1 MYSLRD
7 IAARLPVALV
17 LLILL
22 ATAPVVT
29 GCRQL
34 NDDTDESGGF
44 AVSRAA
50 DCLPDITLL
59 DQHGQKISLA
69 SLKGKPV
76 LFDFIYTSCPGP
88 CLVLTSRMKQV
99 ANELGSALGKEVRF
113 VSISVDPEHDHPQQ
127 LLTYADNQGAN
138 LDGWLFLTGTPKQI
152 DDVMAGFNL
161 IREREADMSP
171 DHALEFFLVAPNG
184 HEMLQY
190 LGNKA
195 TAQRIADDMQRA
207 AAGKTVTA
215 GDGSVVKVTL

>member
-7 IAARLPVALV
+7 TAARLPLALA
-17 LLILL
+17 LLIAL
-22 ATAPVVT
+22 ATAVVVT

-44 AVSRAA
+44 AVSHAA

-59 DQHGQKISLA
+59 DQHGQKVSLA

-99 ANELGSALGKEVRF
+99 ANELGPALGKEVRF

-152 DDVMAGFNL
+152 DDVMTGFNL

>member
-7 IAARLPVALV
+7 TAARLPVRLA

-22 ATAPVVT
+22 ASAVVVT

-44 AVSRAA
+44 AVSHAA

-59 DQHGQKISLA
+59 DQHGQKVSLA

-99 ANELGSALGKEVRF
+99 ANELGPALGKEVRF
-113 VSISVDPEHDHPQQ
+113 VSITVDPEHDHPPQ

-152 DDVMAGFNL
+152 DDVMTGFNL

>member
-7 IAARLPVALV
+7 TAARLPVTLA
-17 LLILL
+17 LLIAL
-22 ATAPVVT
+22 ATAMIVT
-29 GCRQL
+29 GCRQA
-34 NDDTDESGGF
+34 NDETDESGGF
-44 AVSRAA
+44 AVSHAA

-59 DQHGQKISLA
+59 DQHGQKVSLA

-113 VSISVDPEHDHPQQ
+113 VSITVDPEHDHPQQ

-215 GDGSVVKVTL
+215 GDGSVVKVSL

>member
-1 MYSLRD
+1 MCSLRETT
-7 IAARLPVALV
+7 AKLPVALA
-17 LLILL
+17 LLIVL
-22 ATAPVVT
+22 ATAVVVI

-34 NDDTDESGGF
+34 NDNTDESGGF
-44 AVSRAA
+44 AVSHAA
-50 DCLPDITLL
+50 DCLPDISLL
-59 DQHGQKISLA
+59 DQHGQRVSLA

-113 VSISVDPEHDHPQQ
+113 VSITVDPEHDHPQQ

-138 LDGWLFLTGTPKQI
+138 VDGWLFLTGTPKQI

-161 IREREADMSP
+161 TREREADMSP

-215 GDGSVVKVTL
+215 GDGSIVKAAL

>member
-1 MYSLRD
+1 ML
-7 IAARLPVALV
+7 A
-17 LLILL
+17 LLIVL
-22 ATAPVVT
+22 ATAVVVI

-34 NDDTDESGGF
+34 NDNTDESGGF
-44 AVSRAA
+44 AVSHAA
-50 DCLPDITLL
+50 DCLPDISLL
-59 DQHGQKISLA
+59 DQHGQKVSLA

-113 VSISVDPEHDHPQQ
+113 VSITVDPEHDHPQQ

-138 LDGWLFLTGTPKQI
+138 VDGWLFLTGAPKQI

-161 IREREADMSP
+161 TREREADMSP

-215 GDGSVVKVTL
+215 GDGSIVKAAL